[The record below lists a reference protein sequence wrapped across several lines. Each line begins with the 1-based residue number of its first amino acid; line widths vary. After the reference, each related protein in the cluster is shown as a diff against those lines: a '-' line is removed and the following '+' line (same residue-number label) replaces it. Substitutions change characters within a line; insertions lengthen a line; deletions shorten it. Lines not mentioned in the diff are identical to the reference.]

1 MSRRD
6 GPSEALSVVG
16 RRTDN
21 ARGAPALRE
30 CAAPRALINA
40 DKALP
45 LAGVLTLLLLL
56 PSTAH
61 AEYTRIE
68 LKIFGMDCAICAHGV
83 RVAIQKIDGV
93 ESVTLSLERAEA
105 DIRLRQD
112 NRVSLD
118 QFRQIVKANG
128 FEPRQATVTA
138 VGTVR
143 EVGGRLAFEVS
154 GVPTPLLV
162 VDRIE
167 ARVRLSSS
175 SRARSIRRRLPCSR
189 SSATVEKKSDGV
201 ERIAVASVNRRNRRP
216 AAIDAGTSGSR
227 IDRTA

>member
-1 MSRRD
+1 MPMRTISWGSD
-6 GPSEALSVVG
+6 AYPLASSVG
-16 RRTDN
+16 R
-21 ARGAPALRE
+21 A
-30 CAAPRALINA
+30 
-40 DKALP
+40 
-45 LAGVLTLLLLL
+45 
-56 PSTAH
+56 

-93 ESVTLSLERAEA
+93 ETVTLSLERAEA

-118 QFRQIVKANG
+118 QFRRIVKANG

-143 EVGGRLAFEVS
+143 EVGGELAFEVS

-162 VDRIE
+162 VADRSD
-167 ARVRLSSS
+167 RPPTSS
-175 SRARSIRRRLPCSR
+175 SRARVDRRSCRVR
-189 SSATVEKKSDGV
+189 DH
-201 ERIAVASVNRRNRRP
+201 RNRREEERRGRTDCSRERQP
-216 AAIDAGTSGSR
+216 AK
-227 IDRTA
+227 